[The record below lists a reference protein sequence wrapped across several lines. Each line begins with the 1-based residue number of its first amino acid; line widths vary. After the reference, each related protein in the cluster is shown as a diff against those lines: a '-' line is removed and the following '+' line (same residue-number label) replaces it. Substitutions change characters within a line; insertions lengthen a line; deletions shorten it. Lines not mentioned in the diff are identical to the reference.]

1 MHIHSSGWS
10 SSSLF
15 RYLLVLSLVSAG
27 IMNSNIQQRLNHGF
41 FARQL
46 EHTAKGLVWQLGH
59 LRALLFRSSTLPFLC
74 RWAQRIKGMSH

>member
-15 RYLLVLSLVSAG
+15 RYLLVLTLVSAG
-27 IMNSNIQQRLNHGF
+27 IMNLNIQQRLNHGF

-46 EHTAKGLVWQLGH
+46 EHTAKGLVWQVG
-59 LRALLFRSSTLPFLC
+59 SSSGTAVQVQYPSIFVSV
-74 RWAQRIKGMSH
+74 GTED